1 MSDAKILIVE
11 DEGISA
17 LDIQQRLISLGYTAS
32 DIVSSGEE
40 AVKKAEE
47 TSPDLVLMDIMLPGE
62 IDGVIA
68 AEQIRASFDIPIIY
82 LTAYTDEATLQR
94 AKVTEPYGYI
104 VKPFKERELH
114 IAIDMALYKHKME
127 RKLKESEKWF
137 ATTLRSIGDAVI
149 TTDKNGLITFMN
161 AVAEGLMGWKLEE
174 VLDKKL
180 SEIFNIIN
188 RDTRLPVENPVTRV
202 LLEGFIVGLANHTIL
217 IAKNGTETPIDDSAA
232 PIKDDKGNIIG
243 IILVFR
249 DITEREKSDQER
261 EITIR
266 FLRLVN
272 ESPGY
277 HDLIQKATGF
287 FQLESGCEA
296 VGIRLQDNEDYPYFE
311 ARGFPPE
318 FVQLENRLCARDS
331 SGEIVRDSVGSPVIE
346 CMCGNVIC
354 GRFDP
359 FKPFFTKGGSFWTNS
374 TTELL
379 ASTTEAE
386 RRGRTRNRC
395 NGEGYES
402 VALIPLRFGEERMGL
417 LQLNDRRRGMFTSEI
432 IARWERLA
440 SYLAV
445 ALAKSRADEAILRAK
460 EEWERTF
467 NTVPDLMAILDVQ
480 HRIVRVNQAM
490 ADRFGAAPE
499 QCIGLACYEAVH
511 GLSHPPEFCP
521 HAQTCL
527 DGQQHVTEIHEPRL
541 GGDFLVSTTP
551 LFDPQRTLI
560 GTVHVARNITERKQ
574 MEQELQIEKDTL
586 QAIMENTNAQIAYL
600 DPKFNF
606 VKVNSLYIQGCGH
619 SAEELIGCNHFDLF
633 PNAENEAIFKKVAKT
648 GEAVWFY
655 AKPFEYVDQ
664 PRRGITYWDWS
675 LVPVKDNAGLV
686 QGLVL
691 SLVEVTSLKRM
702 EEDLRKSRDEL
713 EQRVQERTLEL
724 QSAKEELEVANE
736 ELQVELEHHRKL
748 EAELIKAKEAAEEA
762 ADAKAAFMANMSHEL
777 RTPMNAVIGF
787 TSLLLD
793 GPLTPEQKDYI
804 EGIRSG
810 GEALLAI
817 INDILDFSRADKEK
831 VKLEHQPFGLKR
843 CIESSLDM
851 VASQANQKGLNLS
864 YTVGYGTPDTIM
876 GDPGRLR
883 QILVNLLS
891 NAVKFTDEGEV
902 SVSVSSKI
910 VKDNMR
916 EILFAVKDTGIG
928 ISSDKM
934 DKIFEPFTQVERV
947 ISRKR
952 DGVGLGLAISK
963 KLVELMGGKVWAQSV
978 PGQGTTFHFTILAEA
993 IPGKH
998 MDLEEAG
1005 RADSL
1010 ESLAG
1015 QKPLSILVA
1024 EDNPSNQ
1031 RVLVEMLK
1039 RMGYRPDAVA
1049 DGKEVVQALE
1059 LRPYDLILM
1068 DVRMPDMD
1076 GITAT
1081 KVIRKL
1087 MPNSGPKIVAIT
1099 AYALEGDREMCLEAG
1114 MDDYISK
1121 PVQMRQLVAILDK
1134 YAMPPG

>member
-11 DEGISA
+11 DEGIAA

-32 DIVSSGEE
+32 DIVSTGEE
-40 AVKKAEE
+40 AVKKVEE

-62 IDGVIA
+62 IDGVTA
-68 AEQIRASFDIPIIY
+68 AEQIHASFDTPIIY

-104 VKPFKERELH
+104 VKPFQERELH

-149 TTDKNGLITFMN
+149 TTDRDGRITFMN
-161 AVAEGLMGWKLEE
+161 AVAEGLMGRKLDD
-174 VLDKKL
+174 VLSKKL
-180 SEIFNIIN
+180 TEIFNIIN

-202 LLEGFIVGLANHTIL
+202 LLEGFIVGLANHTTL
-217 IAKNGTETPIDDSAA
+217 IAKDGTEIPIDDSAA
-232 PIKDDKGNIIG
+232 PIKDETGNIIG
-243 IILVFR
+243 VILVFR
-249 DITEREKSDQER
+249 DITEREKSEQEH
-261 EITIR
+261 EITIK
-266 FLRLVN
+266 FLHLVN

-277 HDLIQKATGF
+277 HDLIREAVGF

-296 VGIRLQDNEDYPYFE
+296 VGIRLRENEDYPYSE
-311 ARGFPPE
+311 ARGFPQE
-318 FVQLENRLCARDS
+318 FVQLENRLCACDS
-331 SGEIVRDSVGSPVIE
+331 AGEIIRDSVGSPVIE

-359 FKPFFTKGGSFWTNS
+359 LKPFFTEGGSFWTNS

-386 RRGRTRNRC
+386 RQGRTRNRC

-417 LQLNDRRRGMFTSEI
+417 LQLNDRRRDMFTSEI
-432 IARWERLA
+432 IALWERLA
-440 SYLAV
+440 GYLAV
-445 ALAKSRADEAILRAK
+445 ALAKSRAEEAILRAK
-460 EEWERTF
+460 EEWDRTF

-480 HRIVRVNQAM
+480 HQIVRVNQAM
-490 ADRFGAAPE
+490 ADRFDETPE
-499 QCIGLACYEAVH
+499 RCIGLACYEVVH

-521 HAQTCL
+521 HAQTCM
-527 DGQQHVTEIHEPRL
+527 DGQQHIVEVYEPRL

-551 LFDPQRTLI
+551 LSDPQGMLM
-560 GTVHVARNITERKQ
+560 GTVHVARDITKRKR
-574 MEQELQIEKDTL
+574 MEQDLKIEKDTL

-600 DPKFNF
+600 DPQFNF
-606 VKVNSLYIQGCGH
+606 VKVNSLYIRGCGH

-633 PNAENEAIFKKVAKT
+633 PNAENEAIFKKVVKT
-648 GEAVWFY
+648 GEPVWFY
-655 AKPFEYVDQ
+655 ATPFEYIDQ
-664 PRRGITYWDWS
+664 PMRGITYWDWS
-675 LVPVKDNAGLV
+675 LVPVKDNAGQV

-691 SLVEVTSLKRM
+691 SLVDVTSLKSM
-702 EEDLRKSRDEL
+702 EEELRKSRDDL
-713 EQRVQERTLEL
+713 EKRVQERTLEL
-724 QSAKEELEVANE
+724 QCAKEELEVANE
-736 ELQVELEHHRKL
+736 VLQVELEQHRKL

-793 GPLTPEQKDYI
+793 DPLTSEQKDYI
-804 EGIRSG
+804 EGIRGG
-810 GEALLAI
+810 GEALLGLV
-817 INDILDFSRADKEK
+817 NDILDFSRADKKK
-831 VKLEHQPFGLKR
+831 VELEHQPFNLR
-843 CIESSLDM
+843 HCIESSFDM

-864 YTVGYGTPDTIM
+864 YTISYGTPDCII

-883 QILVNLLS
+883 QILVNLLG

-902 SVSVSSKI
+902 SVFVSSQTDKDDKGKI
-910 VKDNMR
+910 Y
-916 EILFAVKDTGIG
+916 FAVRDTGIG
-928 ISSDKM
+928 IQPDKM
-934 DKIFEPFTQVERV
+934 DKIFEPFTQLERV

-963 KLVELMGGKVWAQSV
+963 KLVELMGGRIWAKSV
-978 PGQGTTFHFTILAEA
+978 PGLGTTFQFTIQADA

-998 MDLEEAG
+998 LKLGDTN
-1005 RADSL
+1005 RSDSL
-1010 ESLAG
+1010 EDLAG

-1049 DGKEVVQALE
+1049 DGKEVLQALE

-1068 DVRMPDMD
+1068 DVRMPEMD

-1081 KVIRKL
+1081 QVIRKL
-1087 MPNSGPKIVAIT
+1087 LPEKRPKIVATT
-1099 AYALEGDREMCLEAG
+1099 AYALEGDREKCLEAG
-1114 MDDYISK
+1114 MDDYIAK
-1121 PVQMRQLVAILDK
+1121 PVLMGELVEILK
-1134 YAMPPG
+1134 RYSHKTQ